1 MFPVRL
7 APVAE
12 QNFGASIVAV
22 RDQLAGVPQK
32 GVGYGALRYMA
43 ENSVQ
48 AQLAALPQ
56 ARLTFNYLGQFDQTF
71 DEQAMLM
78 PAEEGIGDTYS
89 LEAGLGN
96 WLEVVGQVFD
106 GKLSMRCIYS
116 TRRYRPSTIET
127 LMQHYQAE
135 LEALVEHCLQQ
146 AAV

>member
-1 MFPVRL
+1 
-7 APVAE
+7 
-12 QNFGASIVAV
+12 
-22 RDQLAGVPQK
+22 
-32 GVGYGALRYMA
+32 
-43 ENSVQ
+43 
-48 AQLAALPQ
+48 
-56 ARLTFNYLGQFDQTF
+56 
-71 DEQAMLM
+71 M

-127 LMQHYQAE
+127 LMQQYQAE

-146 AAV
+146 ATV